1 MTHAQQTEAIRQ
13 LQLENQKLA
22 AVLQT
27 LVNSFAK
34 IAENQCA
41 AETAIKRLQDSVL
54 QIIAAVKELQ
64 QGGCAVPQDEGPYG
78 PPGELN

>member
-1 MTHAQQTEAIRQ
+1 MTRAQQTEAIRQ

-34 IAENQCA
+34 LAENHVS
-41 AETAIKRLQDSVL
+41 AETAIKRMQDATL
-54 QIIAAVKELQ
+54 QIIAAVKQLQ
-64 QGGCAVPQDEGPYG
+64 QGDCAVPQDEGPYG
-78 PPGELN
+78 PGELN